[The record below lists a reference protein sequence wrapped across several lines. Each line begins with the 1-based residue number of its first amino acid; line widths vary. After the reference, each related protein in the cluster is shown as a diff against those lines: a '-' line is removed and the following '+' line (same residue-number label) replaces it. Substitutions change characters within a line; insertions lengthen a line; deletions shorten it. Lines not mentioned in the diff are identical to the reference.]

1 MSQSLLDSF
10 RLCLEIFISK
20 LNKKRIRYINRFI
33 DIDIFSYILKMFENF
48 CEAVIYNNLFTRD
61 DNGNCE
67 KIDIL
72 EVIFRREDALPDSE
86 RIEKVEILSIEQGDP
101 SKAIEERIYFQLF
114 QPAPN

>member
-20 LNKKRIRYINRFI
+20 LYKKRIRYINRFI

-48 CEAVIYNNLFTRD
+48 GEAVIYNNLFTRD

-86 RIEKVEILSIEQGDP
+86 RIE
-101 SKAIEERIYFQLF
+101 
-114 QPAPN
+114 